1 MSLLYIPLCINPTSI
16 MTLPYP
22 LDQDLHKL
30 ESTLLEDTFKKLQ
43 LIWPMIIEKKISKN
57 VTVFQRTLIISAFTK
72 LSSLHPSML
81 VIQTGLVVLW
91 QNVKQLRTEW
101 HLKKSVEKP
110 FLSLYLLFCLRVC
123 DLSDL
128 LLLSTIQ
135 LNNRYTIATLSRLS
149 ISECIQQS
157 HI

>member
-1 MSLLYIPLCINPTSI
+1 

-72 LSSLHPSML
+72 LSPLHPSML

-91 QNVKQLRTEW
+91 QNVKQLRTE
-101 HLKKSVEKP
+101 
-110 FLSLYLLFCLRVC
+110 
-123 DLSDL
+123 
-128 LLLSTIQ
+128 
-135 LNNRYTIATLSRLS
+135 
-149 ISECIQQS
+149 
-157 HI
+157 

>member
-1 MSLLYIPLCINPTSI
+1 MSLLYIPLCITPTSTRPFPTPWI
-16 MTLPYP
+16 RIYIRLN
-22 LDQDLHKL
+22 LHYL
-30 ESTLLEDTFKKLQ
+30 R
-43 LIWPMIIEKKISKN
+43 IHSKSYN
-57 VTVFQRTLIISAFTK
+57 LSGLWSSRKRFLKMPTVFQRTLIISAFTK
-72 LSSLHPSML
+72 LSPLHPSML
-81 VIQTGLVVLW
+81 VIQIGLVVLW